1 MDERT
6 EGPRLPGGGPS
17 RLTRLRTGVSG
28 PLLGVVLRRV
38 PLRTL
43 GRWIAV
49 GLAVLL
55 PSIAWGVATASAHG
69 NLGPHTALYQ
79 ITLEHEVTVDL
90 GPIGTLVVDSPLPVL
105 GARVVVQEI
114 PREVTSVEAS
124 TTLDALS
131 QDLEKYVQLF
141 SGPEA
146 TLQVAARALIHDAVR
161 RSAVAVVVLTALLLL
176 LRAALGDQR
185 RTELRMAARPHRMA
199 LVAAGTI
206 TVLVVGTIT
215 ASEPLR
221 PDPSGEVV
229 ASAVFDDT
237 PLEGARITGRLA
249 GVIDTY
255 GGYAVKAYRD
265 NQAFYAAATDAVR
278 AAWQVSADRD
288 ERLAAVRQ
296 APPVASTTGDPPTE
310 PVVMVLV
317 SDLHCNIGMAE
328 VIGTVVESYCV
339 TAFADAVPDGATML
353 VVTGNHDSP
362 ETAAQER
369 RAGMRVLEGEVVEVD
384 GVRILGD
391 ADPRTTRIGVGTTLV
406 GDEDMTDLSSRL
418 ARTACDDPEGVDLL
432 LVHDPS
438 AGDDALAQ
446 GCVPAQLSGHLHR
459 RIGPSWLGH
468 GTRYVSSSTAGA
480 ELGASTIGPL
490 NGIAELTVLRIDP
503 DSGRVLDYRL
513 VQIRPDASAAVGL
526 ALDWPGE
533 RPDLHQ
539 AVVQDPPRVR
549 VDAQDGELGDPVQ
562 RPDGAGAQL
571 GARCAARDVPR
582 AVAQPGRTDP
592 AVQVTGQLGRDAA
605 LGQSFVTGARVVHE
619 QQVDTFRVVACRLG
633 QPAAQ
638 VGHVLVG
645 DEDM

>member
-6 EGPRLPGGGPS
+6 EEPRLPGGGPS
-17 RLTRLRTGVSG
+17 RLTRLRTWVSG
-28 PLLGVVLRRV
+28 PLLDVVVRRV

-79 ITLEHEVTVDL
+79 ITLDHEVTVDL

-265 NQAFYAAATDAVR
+265 NQAFYAAAADAVR
-278 AAWQVSADRD
+278 VAWQASADRD

-296 APPVASTTGDPPTE
+296 ASRVASPGPTQTPGSSEASGASETSQTDQRAQAAGAGAGEDQPAARDEPAAGTTDDPPTE
-310 PVVMVLV
+310 PVVMLLV

-328 VIGTVVESYCV
+328 VIGAVAELSGAQVVLNAGDTTLNGTVVESYCV

-362 ETAAQER
+362 ETAVQAR

-391 ADPRTTRIGVGTTLV
+391 ADPRATRIGVGTTLV
-406 GDEDMTDLSSRL
+406 GDEDMTALSSRL
-418 ARTACDDPEGVDLL
+418 AQTACDDAEGVDLL

-459 RIGPSWLGH
+459 RIGPAWLGH

-480 ELGASTIGPL
+480 ALGATTIGPL

-503 DSGRVLDYRL
+503 ESGRVLDYRL
-513 VQIRPDASAAVGL
+513 VQIQPDASATVGL
-526 ALDWPGE
+526 ALAWPGE
-533 RPDLHQ
+533 RPEPVPDSR
-539 AVVQDPPRVR
+539 VQ
-549 VDAQDGELGDPVQ
+549 
-562 RPDGAGAQL
+562 
-571 GARCAARDVPR
+571 
-582 AVAQPGRTDP
+582 
-592 AVQVTGQLGRDAA
+592 
-605 LGQSFVTGARVVHE
+605 
-619 QQVDTFRVVACRLG
+619 
-633 QPAAQ
+633 
-638 VGHVLVG
+638 
-645 DEDM
+645 

>member
-28 PLLGVVLRRV
+28 PLLDATVRRV
-38 PLRTL
+38 RLRTL

-69 NLGPHTALYQ
+69 NFGPHTALYQ
-79 ITLEHEVTVDL
+79 ITLDHEVTADV
-90 GPIGTLVVDSPLPVL
+90 GPLGTLVIDSPVPVL
-105 GARVVVQEI
+105 GARVVVREI
-114 PREVTSVEAS
+114 PRGITSVEAS

-131 QDLEKYVQLF
+131 RDLEKYVQLF
-141 SGPEA
+141 NGPEA
-146 TLQVAARALIHDAVR
+146 TLQLAVRALIVDAVR

-185 RTELRMAARPHRMA
+185 RTELRMAARPHRVA

-221 PDPSGEVV
+221 PDPSADV
-229 ASAVFDDT
+229 AASSAFDGT

-255 GGYAVKAYRD
+255 GGYAVQAYRD

-278 AAWQVSADRD
+278 VAWQASADRD
-288 ERLAAVRQ
+288 ERLATVRR
-296 APPVASTTGDPPTE
+296 ASPAAGTTGGPPAE
-310 PVVMVLV
+310 PVVMLLV

-328 VIGTVVESYCV
+328 VIGAVAEPSGAQVVLNAGDTTLNGTAVESYCV
-339 TAFADAVPDGATML
+339 TAFADALPDGATML

-391 ADPRTTRIGVGTTLV
+391 ADPRATRVGVGTTLV
-406 GDEDMTDLSSRL
+406 GDDDMTDLSSRL
-418 ARTACDDPEGVDLL
+418 AQTACDDPDGVDLL

-438 AGDDALAQ
+438 AGDEALAQ

-480 ELGASTIGPL
+480 KLGATTIGPL

-513 VQIRPDASAAVGL
+513 VEIRPDASASVGL
-526 ALDWPGE
+526 ALTWPGGE
-533 RPDLHQ
+533 RP
-539 AVVQDPPRVR
+539 
-549 VDAQDGELGDPVQ
+549 EPV
-562 RPDGAGAQL
+562 PDS
-571 GARCAARDVPR
+571 R
-582 AVAQPGRTDP
+582 
-592 AVQVTGQLGRDAA
+592 
-605 LGQSFVTGARVVHE
+605 E
-619 QQVDTFRVVACRLG
+619 Q
-633 QPAAQ
+633 
-638 VGHVLVG
+638 
-645 DEDM
+645 

>member
-17 RLTRLRTGVSG
+17 RLTRLRTWVSG
-28 PLLGVVLRRV
+28 PFLDVVLRRV
-38 PLRTL
+38 RLRTL

-79 ITLEHEVTVDL
+79 ITLDHEVTVDV
-90 GPIGTLVVDSPLPVL
+90 GPLGTLVIDSPVPVL
-105 GARVVVQEI
+105 GVRVVVQEI

-146 TLQVAARALIHDAVR
+146 TLQVAAQALIHDAVR
-161 RSAVAVVVLTALLLL
+161 RSVVAVVVLTALLLL
-176 LRAALGDQR
+176 LRAALGDRR
-185 RTELRMAARPHRMA
+185 RTELRTAARRRRMV

-206 TVLVVGTIT
+206 TVLVAGTIT
-215 ASEPLR
+215 ASAPLR
-221 PDPSGEVV
+221 SDPSGDVV
-229 ASAVFDDT
+229 ASSVFDGT

-255 GGYAVKAYRD
+255 GGYAVQAYRD

-278 AAWQVSADRD
+278 VAWQDSADRD

-296 APPVASTTGDPPTE
+296 ASSAAGTTGDPPVE
-310 PVVMVLV
+310 PVVMLLV

-328 VIGTVVESYCV
+328 VIRAVAELSGAQVVLNAGDTTLNGTAVESYCV
-339 TAFADAVPDGATML
+339 TAFANAVPDGATTL

-362 ETAAQER
+362 ETAVQER

-391 ADPRTTRIGVGTTLV
+391 ADPRATRIGVGTTLV
-406 GDEDMTDLSSRL
+406 GDEDVADLSSRL
-418 ARTACDDPEGVDLL
+418 AQTACDDPEGVDLL

-459 RIGPSWLGH
+459 RVGPSWLGH
-468 GTRYVSSSTAGA
+468 GTRYVSSSTSGA
-480 ELGASTIGPL
+480 ELGATTIGPL
-490 NGIAELTVLRIDP
+490 TGTAELTVLRIDP

-513 VQIRPDASAAVGL
+513 VQIWPDASASVGL
-526 ALDWPGE
+526 ALAWPG
-533 RPDLHQ
+533 
-539 AVVQDPPRVR
+539 
-549 VDAQDGELGDPVQ
+549 Q
-562 RPDGAGAQL
+562 RPEPAPDS
-571 GARCAARDVPR
+571 
-582 AVAQPGRTDP
+582 RT
-592 AVQVTGQLGRDAA
+592 Q
-605 LGQSFVTGARVVHE
+605 
-619 QQVDTFRVVACRLG
+619 
-633 QPAAQ
+633 
-638 VGHVLVG
+638 
-645 DEDM
+645 